1 MTASPIVT
9 VSGRTTDVQG
19 RFLVSAGTNHFVTD
33 SRGGPD
39 EAVQAGELLLSSLAS
54 CALGNI
60 QTHARER
67 GADLARAA
75 VTVSF
80 ERDPDDATRYRR
92 IRLDIHL
99 EGVRAAEGRELVRL
113 FTSSC
118 PIYNTLRRGGTTEV
132 ALTTTPPPTPSAT
145 DNDRDR
151 SGPSQD

>member
-1 MTASPIVT
+1 MTASIVT

-60 QTHARER
+60 QTHSRER
-67 GADLARAA
+67 GSGLTRGA

-80 ERDPDDATRYRR
+80 ERDPDDGTRYRR

-99 EGVRAAEGRELVRL
+99 EGVSPAEADELVRL
-113 FTSSC
+113 FTSTC
-118 PIYNTLRRGGTTEV
+118 PIYNTLRRGGATEV
-132 ALTTTPPPTPSAT
+132 AVTTGRPRTT
-145 DNDRDR
+145 
-151 SGPSQD
+151 